1 MTSTYYD
8 VLQLR
13 KNATNDEIKKSFRT
27 LALKYHPDKNKDPAS
42 NELFLRIIEAYEIL
56 SDETS
61 RKKYD
66 STFQSVNKKLDFSSG
81 WTPPA
86 DFSKY
91 YSYNQIKNLYKNNED
106 TRGGMWDIGEKEN
119 LGMWKTTLA
128 LFGSLASLAVF
139 IIIFSN

>member
-13 KNATNDEIKKSFRT
+13 KDATNDEVKKSFRT

-66 STFQSVNKKLDFSSG
+66 STFQSATKKLDFSSG

-91 YSYNQIKNLYKNNED
+91 YSYNHIKNLYKNND
-106 TRGGMWDIGEKEN
+106 DARGGMWDIGEKEN

-139 IIIFSN
+139 IMIFSN